1 MRYSVRQR
9 MMFCF
14 EGQRFSLGGG
24 LTYGPDFILL
34 GYSVGGRQ
42 VVLEPRGV
50 WRQGHEE
57 EVTEKLRGRSIKW
70 SRGWPALSEVESL
83 LDKRLDLLYT
93 VGFDLLRASISIFD
107 HSIP

>member
-1 MRYSVRQR
+1 MVFRG
-9 MMFCF
+9 
-14 EGQRFSLGGG
+14 EGLGDGLGGW
-24 LTYGPDFILL
+24 LRPTHAHDIYCFI
-34 GYSVGGRQ
+34 
-42 VVLEPRGV
+42 
-50 WRQGHEE
+50 
-57 EVTEKLRGRSIKW
+57 SIKW